1 MKFLFGI
8 KVAIIGMGVVFIAL
22 VLLVLFIKVMGYLL
36 ALYEKRM
43 ASVKSR
49 DAMVESKMN
58 RAEPVEQ
65 FKEGHDTE
73 DEYTAAICAALA
85 AYSRNK

>member
-1 MKFLFGI
+1 M
-8 KVAIIGMGVVFIAL
+8 KVAIIGMGVVFIVL

-36 ALYEKRM
+36 ALYEKRK
-43 ASVKSR
+43 APVRSR

-73 DEYTAAICAALA
+73 EDEYTAAICAALA
-85 AYSRNK
+85 AYSSKQ